1 MQTET
6 AENCSNQN
14 EPKMLNITSLPESNK
29 NTTSISAQLNN
40 ICRQKYVRM
49 LKTDIK
55 SKLTHYWSL

>member
-29 NTTSISAQLNN
+29 NTTISAQLND
-40 ICRQKYVRM
+40 IRRQKYVR
-49 LKTDIK
+49 T
-55 SKLTHYWSL
+55 